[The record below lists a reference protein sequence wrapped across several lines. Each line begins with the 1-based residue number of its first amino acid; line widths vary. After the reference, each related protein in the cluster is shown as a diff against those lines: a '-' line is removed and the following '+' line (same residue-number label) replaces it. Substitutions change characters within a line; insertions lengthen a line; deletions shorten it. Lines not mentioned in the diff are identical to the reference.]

1 MVDDG
6 GEFGEVVFAGLD
18 VFEEN
23 FALGE
28 AGREGLDFVVE
39 WEDFVE
45 GERLGVGDLF
55 ELLDEE
61 VALVDDVFEP
71 VVQVDEFDGELVDRV
86 EQLFEVSDLV
96 FVLDQVREVA
106 RQLVDVVFEGLD
118 DFFFVG
124 EEDST
129 VLDVVVF
136 LDAFAELDEGDL
148 FVGFFFEVF
157 GESLVLFAFGDLAVE
172 VLDVVDVVEEFL
184 EVDEFG
190 AFGVDFVDGVEFAFV
205 VEEVLADF
213 DAEVESFDDV
223 DDVVVV
229 GEDFVVEEVDGDFVE
244 VLEVVAAAEAGEV
257 GGGKKGS
264 DFRGAQAEGFR
275 GKFWVV
281 GGDRSEGR
289 E

>member
-6 GEFGEVVFAGLD
+6 GEFGEVVSAGLD
-18 VFEEN
+18 VFEED
-23 FALGE
+23 FALRE
-28 AGREGLDFVVE
+28 AGREGFDFVVE
-39 WEDFVE
+39 REDFVE

-86 EQLFEVSDLV
+86 EQLFEVADLV

-257 GGGKKGS
+257 GGGKEGS

-281 GGDRSEGR
+281 GGD
-289 E
+289 

>member
-6 GEFGEVVFAGLD
+6 GEFGEVVSAGLD
-18 VFEEN
+18 VFEED
-23 FALGE
+23 FALRE
-28 AGREGLDFVVE
+28 AGREGFDFVVE
-39 WEDFVE
+39 REDFVE

-86 EQLFEVSDLV
+86 EQLFEVADLV

-136 LDAFAELDEGDL
+136 LDAFAELDEGNL

-157 GESLVLFAFGDLAVE
+157 GESLVFFAFGDLAVE

-257 GGGKKGS
+257 GGGKEGS

-281 GGDRSEGR
+281 GGD
-289 E
+289 